1 MKNISQNL
9 FETLRKYDTPT
20 IVNSLELL
28 DSKFRTRG
36 FTTEQLVCSNTSLP
50 PIVGY
55 ARTATISASN
65 EIDQQIK
72 RERSMEYYQ
81 YVSSGTGPWITVIQD
96 IDPNP
101 GFGAFWGEVNS
112 NIHKALGV
120 IGVLTNGS
128 VRDLDALSEGF
139 QVLAGKIGPAHAYVR
154 IEETGIPVNVFGM
167 EVNHND
173 LLHADRHGAVV
184 IPAEL
189 SDKLPKAIELMINRE
204 KIILDACKR
213 EDFDYKILRQAIL
226 ESTKLTHP
234 AK

>member
-1 MKNISQNL
+1 MKNISQNQL
-9 FETLRKYDTPT
+9 ETLRKYDTPT

-28 DSKFRTRG
+28 DSKFRTSG
-36 FTTEQLVCSNTSLP
+36 FTKKQLICTDTSLP

-55 ARTATISASN
+55 ARTVTISASN

-72 RERSMEYYQ
+72 RERSLEYYQ
-81 YVSSGTGPWITVIQD
+81 YISSGTGPWVSVIQD

-112 NIHKALGV
+112 NIHKALGG

-128 VRDLDALSEGF
+128 VRDLDVLSEGF
-139 QVLAGKIGPAHAYVR
+139 KILAGKIGPAHAYVR
-154 IEETGIPVNVFGM
+154 IEETCIPISIFGM

-189 SDKLPKAIELMINRE
+189 SQKLPEAIELMISRE
-204 KIILDACKR
+204 KVILDACKR
-213 EDFDYKILRQAIL
+213 EDFNYQVLRQAIIKSA
-226 ESTKLTHP
+226 EIQ
-234 AK
+234 

>member
-9 FETLRKYDTPT
+9 LETLRKYDTPT

-28 DSKFRTRG
+28 NSKFRTSG
-36 FTTEQLVCSNTSLP
+36 FTSEQLVCVDTSLP

-55 ARTATISASN
+55 ARTAKISASN
-65 EIDQQIK
+65 EIDKKKK
-72 RERSMEYYQ
+72 RERNLSYYK
-81 YVSSGTGPWITVIQD
+81 YVSSGTGPRISVIQD
-96 IDPNP
+96 IDKNP

-120 IGVLTNGS
+120 IGVITNGS
-128 VRDLDALSEGF
+128 VRDLDLLSEGF
-139 QVLAGKIGPAHAYVR
+139 QVLAGKIGPAHAFVH
-154 IEETGIPVNVFGM
+154 IVETDIPANIFGM

-189 SDKLPKAIELMINRE
+189 LEKLPEAIELTISRE
-204 KIILDACKR
+204 KVILDACKR
-213 EDFDYKILRQAIL
+213 EDFSYQVLKQAII
-226 ESTKLTHP
+226 ESAEIH
-234 AK
+234 

>member
-1 MKNISQNL
+1 MQKISQNL
-9 FETLRKYDTPT
+9 LETLRKYDTPT

-28 DSKFRTRG
+28 DSKFRTSG
-36 FTTEQLVCSNTSLP
+36 FTTEQLICTDTSLP

-55 ARTATISASN
+55 ARTATISATN

-72 RERSMEYYQ
+72 RDRSLAYYQ
-81 YVSSGTGPWITVIQD
+81 YVSSGTGPWVSVIQD
-96 IDPNP
+96 IDQNP

-128 VRDLDALSEGF
+128 VRDLDVLSEGF

-154 IEETGIPVNVFGM
+154 IEETGIPVSIFGM
-167 EVNHND
+167 ELKHND

-189 SDKLPKAIELMINRE
+189 SEKLPKAIELMISRE
-204 KIILDACKR
+204 KVILDACKR
-213 EDFDYKILRQAIL
+213 EDFNYQVLRQAIM
-226 ESTKLTHP
+226 ESAEIH
-234 AK
+234 

>member
-1 MKNISQNL
+1 MQKISQNL
-9 FETLRKYDTPT
+9 LETLRKYDTPT

-28 DSKFRTRG
+28 DSKFRTSG
-36 FTTEQLVCSNTSLP
+36 FTTEQLICTDTSLP

-72 RERSMEYYQ
+72 RDRSLAYYQ
-81 YVSSGTGPWITVIQD
+81 YVSSGTGPWVSVIQD
-96 IDPNP
+96 IDQNP

-128 VRDLDALSEGF
+128 VRDLDVLSEGF

-154 IEETGIPVNVFGM
+154 IEETGIPVSIFGM

-189 SDKLPKAIELMINRE
+189 SEKLPKAIELMISRE
-204 KIILDACKR
+204 KVILDACKR
-213 EDFDYKILRQAIL
+213 EDFNYQVLRKAIM
-226 ESTKLTHP
+226 ESAEIH
-234 AK
+234 

>member
-1 MKNISQNL
+1 MQKISQNL
-9 FETLRKYDTPT
+9 LETLRKYDTPT

-28 DSKFRTRG
+28 DSKFRTSG
-36 FTTEQLVCSNTSLP
+36 FTTEQLVCADTSLP

-55 ARTATISASN
+55 ARTATISAYN

-72 RERSMEYYQ
+72 RERSLAYYQ
-81 YVSSGTGPWITVIQD
+81 YVSSGTGPWVSVIQA
-96 IDPNP
+96 IDQNP

-128 VRDLDALSEGF
+128 VRDLDVLSEGF
-139 QVLAGKIGPAHAYVR
+139 QILAGKIGPAHAYVR
-154 IEETGIPVNVFGM
+154 IEETGIPVSIFGM
-167 EVNHND
+167 EVKHND

-189 SDKLPKAIELMINRE
+189 SEKLSKAIELMISRE
-204 KIILDACKR
+204 KVILDACKR
-213 EDFDYKILRQAIL
+213 EDFNYQVLRKAIM
-226 ESTKLTHP
+226 ESAEIH
-234 AK
+234 